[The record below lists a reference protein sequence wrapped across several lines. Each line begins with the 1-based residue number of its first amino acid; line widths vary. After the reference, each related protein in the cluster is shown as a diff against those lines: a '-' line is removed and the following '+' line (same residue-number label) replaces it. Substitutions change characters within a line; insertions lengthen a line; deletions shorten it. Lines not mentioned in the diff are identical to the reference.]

1 MRYSLRICNYDYYD
15 NERPAL
21 TANEAESEMLP
32 WILQIAE
39 FLITIAD
46 DEVYCY
52 RNSVGDF
59 YDERNTSTITVPEI
73 KKYYPYFDDGYQ
85 CRYVLQP
92 REEHAAMSPF
102 AILFRSIARRV
113 DEKRH
118 IAFCTIVGSYGS
130 TPQAAGASMLLHE
143 DITTE
148 GTLGGGCVEAE
159 VRKQAFE
166 LLQRGESSLL
176 TFQLD
181 HDYGW
186 DDGLICG
193 GTMRIAVQT
202 ITKTDEA
209 APFLAAAD
217 NLEHRRPACVPLR
230 VEQEGAI
237 QEYRLHI
244 EAPAQLIIAG
254 AGHVGAEVAR
264 LAVGLDFEVTV
275 IDDRADLMKPDRL
288 PPPIRPVAGDIEQSL
303 RQQPIDSNTYVV
315 IVTRGHHHDE
325 QALHAVINSPARY
338 IGMIGSRRKVKL
350 IFDDLIALGVD
361 AHRLERVHAPIGLK
375 IGSVT
380 VPEIA
385 MSIVGQ
391 LIEVRRTD
399 PPTRVEGPIVPKLE
413 GKTP

>member
-1 MRYSLRICNYDYYD
+1 MN
-15 NERPAL
+15 
-21 TANEAESEMLP
+21 
-32 WILQIAE
+32 
-39 FLITIAD
+39 
-46 DEVYCY
+46 
-52 RNSVGDF
+52 
-59 YDERNTSTITVPEI
+59 
-73 KKYYPYFDDGYQ
+73 
-85 CRYVLQP
+85 
-92 REEHAAMSPF
+92 PF
-102 AILFRSIARRV
+102 AAIFRSIARRV
-113 DEKRH
+113 DEHRRV
-118 IAFCTIVGSYGS
+118 AFCTIVGSYGS

-159 VRKQAFE
+159 VRKRAFE

-193 GTMRIAVQT
+193 GTMRVAVQT
-202 ITKTDEA
+202 ISKSDDA

-217 NLEHRRPACVPLR
+217 DLEHRRPACVPLH
-230 VEQEGAI
+230 VEHEGQI
-237 QEYRLHI
+237 QEYQLHI
-244 EAPAQLIIAG
+244 EAPAKLIIAG
-254 AGHVGAEVAR
+254 AGHIGVEVAR
-264 LAVGLDFEVTV
+264 LAIGLDFEVVV
-275 IDDRADLMKPDRL
+275 IDDRTDLMKPDRF
-288 PPPIRPVAGDIEQSL
+288 PTPIRAAVGNIEQIL
-303 RQQPIDSNTYVV
+303 RGQAIDANTYVV

-325 QALHAVINSPARY
+325 QALHAVIDSPARY

-361 AHRLERVHAPIGLK
+361 AHKLERVHAPIGLK

-399 PPTRVEGPIVPKLE
+399 PPTQVEGPIVPKLE